1 MSLLCVVAVL
11 WIAVIL
17 GKGLQKNN
25 NLPDEPEQKCS
36 GSYRE
41 ITQKIDELNRC
52 RNGIDELSEI
62 IADIMSCEPGK
73 VSKTIRISV
82 LDDGNQY
89 DFLLNGEDEQS
100 ETLLDLLESE
110 RELLNASLRSK
121 IKRIS

>member
-25 NLPDEPEQKCS
+25 NLPGEPEQKCS

-52 RNGIDELSEI
+52 RDGIDELSEI

>member
-1 MSLLCVVAVL
+1 MSLLCVVVVL
-11 WIAVIL
+11 WAAVIL
-17 GKGLQKNN
+17 GKGLRKNN
-25 NLPDEPEQKCS
+25 DLPEEPEQTCL

-41 ITQKIDELNRC
+41 ITEKIDELNRC

-82 LDDGNQY
+82 LDNGDQH

-100 ETLLDLLESE
+100 EMLLDLLETE
-110 RELLNASLRSK
+110 REILSASLRSK

>member
-1 MSLLCVVAVL
+1 MSLLCVVVVL
-11 WIAVIL
+11 WAAVIL
-17 GKGLQKNN
+17 GKGLRKNN
-25 NLPDEPEQKCS
+25 DLPEEPEQTCS

-41 ITQKIDELNRC
+41 ITEKIDDLIRC
-52 RNGIDELSEI
+52 RDGIDELSEI

-82 LDDGNQY
+82 LDNGNQY

-100 ETLLDLLESE
+100 ETILNLLETE